1 MKKPILFILIL
12 TLMAFSGLVMAQD
25 DTTDTTTSTD
35 AGDSSS
41 VSWYF
46 VACET
51 SAVVDL
57 SGFMEAG
64 YDIYVQIFREIGTAN
79 TALTPLTQVSVSG
92 DYQVSPQINYT
103 GGEILATGQ
112 FATAEIRIAREGSPE
127 TIAFSGTVNDTQDG
141 CISPSYG
148 SADTTT
154 ADGDSSVGLTA
165 GELAQIYSPFGGII
179 NSNIVSELPNE
190 SIVELGARASLNPFY
205 GQQRSD
211 TYGQIFAECDR
222 YPGSEPGLLYDTDS
236 LTIFWSWYA
245 STPELVEDHLREA
258 RYQVWLNSENYPSQ
272 NIIDYAARSPI
283 QQREDGNYWV
293 FYTISLGDRWA
304 PGEYSVGYRVEWAN
318 NISDG
323 YEEFGPTTANNFLE
337 GSCQFQVSGN
347 PYGVD
352 EPYQNPNYPLN
363 LG

>member
-127 TIAFSGTVNDTQDG
+127 TIAFSGTINDTQDG

-190 SIVELGARASLNPFY
+190 SIVELGARA
-205 GQQRSD
+205 R
-211 TYGQIFAECDR
+211 
-222 YPGSEPGLLYDTDS
+222 
-236 LTIFWSWYA
+236 A
-245 STPELVEDHLREA
+245 SA
-258 RYQVWLNSENYPSQ
+258 
-272 NIIDYAARSPI
+272 
-283 QQREDGNYWV
+283 
-293 FYTISLGDRWA
+293 
-304 PGEYSVGYRVEWAN
+304 SVGV
-318 NISDG
+318 
-323 YEEFGPTTANNFLE
+323 L
-337 GSCQFQVSGN
+337 
-347 PYGVD
+347 
-352 EPYQNPNYPLN
+352 
-363 LG
+363 

>member
-1 MKKPILFILIL
+1 MKKPILIILL
-12 TLMAFSGLVMAQD
+12 LASLVFSGLVAAQD
-25 DTTDTTTSTD
+25 TTTDTTTD
-35 AGDSSS
+35 VGDSST
-41 VSWYF
+41 VAWYF

-51 SAVVDL
+51 SAVIDL

-64 YDIYVQIFREIGTAN
+64 YDVYVQVFREIGTNN

-92 DYQVSPQINYT
+92 DYQVSPLINYT
-103 GGEILATGQ
+103 SGEILATGQ
-112 FATAEIRIAREGSPE
+112 FATAEIRIAREGNPA

-148 SADTTT
+148 SVDTTI
-154 ADGDSSVGLTA
+154 ADGETSGLTA
-165 GELAQIYSPFGGII
+165 GQVAQIYSPFGGII
-179 NSNIVSELPNE
+179 NGNIVSELPSE
-190 SIVELGARASLNPFY
+190 SIVQLGARPSLNPFF
-205 GQQRSD
+205 GQQRSN
-211 TYGQIFAECDR
+211 TYGMIFAECDR
-222 YPGSEPGLLYDTDS
+222 YPGSEPGLLYDTDG
-236 LTIFWSWYA
+236 LTVFWSWFA
-245 STPELVEDHLREA
+245 KTEEQVEDHIRES
-258 RYQVWLNSENYPSQ
+258 RYQLWLNSESYPSQ
-272 NIIDYAARSPI
+272 NIIQYASRSPI

-293 FYTISLGDRWA
+293 FYTINLGDRWA

-323 YEEFGPTTANNFLE
+323 YEEFGPTTATNFLE